1 MEVYYERQMR
11 HNYLIIKQENSCEE
25 SYESQMLM
33 ANTIDGL
40 LKFRFRQT
48 ENGVL
53 YYYEITSKQP
63 LTRLLEGRWIG
74 KDEIAGLIVSI
85 ARILER
91 IECYLLQ
98 ESQILL
104 EPEYIYVTPED
115 FKIYLCVV
123 PGRKIDF
130 PKAMEQLLQYIL
142 KKVDHKEKDSVLL
155 AYRLYQESQKELYGM
170 DNLLKWL
177 SQETKAV
184 GREEEKRDF
193 ASQIADLDNPMPE
206 TTEFLPLEY
215 GKEVKPKQQK
225 KKTAFW
231 KRIPV
236 IIGILMTPGVVWL
249 IKGTGFFKE
258 YPLLLAAWY
267 GMWGI
272 FGLALWII
280 RCIFSENVEEE
291 REETKQLLFK
301 AKEEHSWEIPSL
313 SEEPSLKVGE
323 GSPSTDSVIR
333 PVTAPV
339 METQLLTPENV
350 NQKIVRYLVSLDKQQ
365 EDIPIPYFP
374 FIIGKKSG
382 ITDYTLN
389 KDTVSRLHVKLEEI
403 DGGYQITDLNSTNGT
418 MVKGVML
425 QNNETKF
432 LEIGDEIYIADSGF
446 RFM

>member
-11 HNYLIIKQENSCEE
+11 HNYLIIKQENSYEE

-74 KDEIAGLIVSI
+74 KDEIAGLIASI

-155 AYRLYQESQKELYGM
+155 AYRLYQESQKEFYGM

-280 RCIFSENVEEE
+280 RRIFPENVEEE

-301 AKEEHSWEIPSL
+301 AKEEHSWEIPFL

-339 METQLLTPENV
+339 METQLLTPENA

-389 KDTVSRLHVKLEEI
+389 KDTVSRLHVKLEET
-403 DGGYQITDLNSTNGT
+403 DGRYQITDLNSTNGT

>member
-1 MEVYYERQMR
+1 
-11 HNYLIIKQENSCEE
+11 
-25 SYESQMLM
+25 
-33 ANTIDGL
+33 
-40 LKFRFRQT
+40 
-48 ENGVL
+48 
-53 YYYEITSKQP
+53 
-63 LTRLLEGRWIG
+63 
-74 KDEIAGLIVSI
+74 
-85 ARILER
+85 
-91 IECYLLQ
+91 
-98 ESQILL
+98 
-104 EPEYIYVTPED
+104 
-115 FKIYLCVV
+115 
-123 PGRKIDF
+123 
-130 PKAMEQLLQYIL
+130 
-142 KKVDHKEKDSVLL
+142 
-155 AYRLYQESQKELYGM
+155 
-170 DNLLKWL
+170 
-177 SQETKAV
+177 
-184 GREEEKRDF
+184 
-193 ASQIADLDNPMPE
+193 
-206 TTEFLPLEY
+206 
-215 GKEVKPKQQK
+215 
-225 KKTAFW
+225 
-231 KRIPV
+231 
-236 IIGILMTPGVVWL
+236 
-249 IKGTGFFKE
+249 
-258 YPLLLAAWY
+258 
-267 GMWGI
+267 MWGI

-313 SEEPSLKVGE
+313 SEGVGE
-323 GSPSTDSVIR
+323 DFPSIDSVIR

-389 KDTVSRLHVKLEEI
+389 KDTVSRLHVKLEET